1 MKVKEMEVEQRPRE
15 KALRYGL
22 ESLSDLELVA
32 LILQSGNKNRSVFE
46 IASDV
51 LKESEGLS
59 KLMLMHVNTLM
70 QIQGIREVKALQL
83 LASVELSKRVIRSK
97 VYHASIMRPED
108 VIEWFEFEYGS
119 LPQECF
125 IALYL
130 DTKSKLISHR
140 VLFKGTLNESVVHPR
155 EVFKEAFLQNANSVL
170 IAHNHPSGD
179 CTPSK
184 ADFEVT
190 YKMVHVAMT
199 MGVNLIDHIIVG
211 QNQYYSFKEHKYL
224 D

>member
-1 MKVKEMEVEQRPRE
+1 MEVEQRPRE

-32 LILQSGNKNRSVFE
+32 LI
-46 IASDV
+46 
-51 LKESEGLS
+51 
-59 KLMLMHVNTLM
+59 
-70 QIQGIREVKALQL
+70 
-83 LASVELSKRVIRSK
+83 
-97 VYHASIMRPED
+97 
-108 VIEWFEFEYGS
+108 
-119 LPQECF
+119 
-125 IALYL
+125 
-130 DTKSKLISHR
+130 
-140 VLFKGTLNESVVHPR
+140 
-155 EVFKEAFLQNANSVL
+155 LQNANSVL

>member
-1 MKVKEMEVEQRPRE
+1 MEVEQRPRE

-59 KLMLMHVNTLM
+59 KLMQMHVNSLM

-83 LASVELSKRVIRSK
+83 LASVELSKRVIKSK
-97 VYHASIMRPED
+97 VYHASILKPED
-108 VIEWFEFEYGS
+108 VIEWFEFEYGV
-119 LPQECF
+119 LQQECF

-130 DTKSKLISHR
+130 DTKSKLIAHR
-140 VLFKGTLNESVVHPR
+140 VLFKGTLNESTVHPR

-179 CTPSK
+179 CTPSQ

-190 YKMVHVAMT
+190 YKMVHVAIT
-199 MGVNLIDHIIVG
+199 MGVHLVDHIIVG

>member
-59 KLMLMHVNTLM
+59 KL
-70 QIQGIREVKALQL
+70 ALQL

-119 LPQECF
+119 MPQECF

-170 IAHNHPSGD
+170 LAHNHPSGD

>member
-1 MKVKEMEVEQRPRE
+1 MEVEQRPRE

-51 LKESEGLS
+51 LKENEGLS
-59 KLMLMHVNTLM
+59 KLMTMHVNILM

-83 LASVELSKRVIRSK
+83 LASVELSKRVIKSK
-97 VYHASIMRPED
+97 VYHAPILKPED
-108 VIEWFEFEYGS
+108 VIEWFKFEYGTMS
-119 LPQECF
+119 QECF

-199 MGVNLIDHIIVG
+199 MGVCLVDHIIVCK
-211 QNQYYSFKEHKYL
+211 NQYYSFKEHKYL

>member
-22 ESLSDLELVA
+22 ESLSDLVLVA
-32 LILQSGNKNRSVFE
+32 LILQSVNKYRSVFE

-51 LKESEGLS
+51 LKECEGLS
-59 KLMLMHVNTLM
+59 KLMSMHANTLM

>member
-1 MKVKEMEVEQRPRE
+1 MEVEQRPRE

-59 KLMLMHVNTLM
+59 KLMQMHVNTLM

-83 LASVELSKRVIRSK
+83 LASVELSKRVIKSK
-97 VYHASIMRPED
+97 VYHASILKPED
-108 VIEWFEFEYGS
+108 VIEWFEFEYGV
-119 LPQECF
+119 LQQECF

-130 DTKSKLISHR
+130 DTKSKLIAHR
-140 VLFKGTLNESVVHPR
+140 VLFKGTLNESTVHPR

-179 CTPSK
+179 CTPSQ

-190 YKMVHVAMT
+190 YKMVHVAIT
-199 MGVNLIDHIIVG
+199 MGVHLVDHIIVG

>member
-1 MKVKEMEVEQRPRE
+1 MEVEQRPRE

-51 LKESEGLS
+51 LKENEGLS
-59 KLMLMHVNTLM
+59 KLMQMHVNTLM

-83 LASVELSKRVIRSK
+83 LASVELSKRVIKSK
-97 VYHASIMRPED
+97 VYHASILKPED
-108 VIEWFEFEYGS
+108 VIEWFEFEYGV
-119 LPQECF
+119 LQQECF

-130 DTKSKLISHR
+130 DTKSKLIAHR
-140 VLFKGTLNESVVHPR
+140 VLFKGTLNESTVHPR
-155 EVFKEAFLQNANSVL
+155 EVFKEAFLQNANSIL

-179 CTPSK
+179 CTPSQ

-190 YKMVHVAMT
+190 YKMVHVAIT
-199 MGVNLIDHIIVG
+199 MGVHLVDHIIVG

>member
-32 LILQSGNKNRSVFE
+32 LILQSGNKKRSVFE

-59 KLMLMHVNTLM
+59 KLMQMHVNTLM

-83 LASVELSKRVIRSK
+83 LASVELSKRVIKSK
-97 VYHASIMRPED
+97 VYHASILKPED
-108 VIEWFEFEYGS
+108 VIEWFEFEYGV
-119 LPQECF
+119 LQQECF

-130 DTKSKLISHR
+130 DTKSKLIAHR
-140 VLFKGTLNESVVHPR
+140 VLFKGTLNESTVHPR

-179 CTPSK
+179 CTPSQ

-190 YKMVHVAMT
+190 YKMVHVAIT
-199 MGVNLIDHIIVG
+199 MGVHLVDHIIVG

>member
-1 MKVKEMEVEQRPRE
+1 MEVEQRPRE

-59 KLMLMHVNTLM
+59 KLMQMHVNTLM

-83 LASVELSKRVIRSK
+83 LASVELSKRVIKSK
-97 VYHASIMRPED
+97 VYHAPILKPED
-108 VIEWFEFEYGS
+108 VIEWFEFEYGA
-119 LPQECF
+119 LQQECF

-130 DTKSKLISHR
+130 DTKSKLIAHR
-140 VLFKGTLNESVVHPR
+140 VLFKGTLNESTVHPR

-179 CTPSK
+179 CTPSQ

-190 YKMVHVAMT
+190 YKMVHVAIT
-199 MGVNLIDHIIVG
+199 MGVHLVDHIIVG

>member
-59 KLMLMHVNTLM
+59 KLMQMHVNTLM

-83 LASVELSKRVIRSK
+83 LASVELSKRVIKSK
-97 VYHASIMRPED
+97 IYHASILKPED
-108 VIEWFEFEYGS
+108 VIEWFEFEYGV
-119 LPQECF
+119 LQQECF

-130 DTKSKLISHR
+130 DTKSKFGSLTLAHSQNSQMSFMYGFFF
-140 VLFKGTLNESVVHPR
+140 VKFLFYTVVC
-155 EVFKEAFLQNANSVL
+155 VV
-170 IAHNHPSGD
+170 
-179 CTPSK
+179 
-184 ADFEVT
+184 
-190 YKMVHVAMT
+190 
-199 MGVNLIDHIIVG
+199 IVI
-211 QNQYYSFKEHKYL
+211 
-224 D
+224 

>member
-1 MKVKEMEVEQRPRE
+1 MEVEQRPRE

-51 LKESEGLS
+51 LKQSEGLS
-59 KLMLMHVNTLM
+59 KLMQMHVNTLM

-83 LASVELSKRVIRSK
+83 LASVELSKRVIKSK
-97 VYHASIMRPED
+97 VYHAPILKPED
-108 VIEWFEFEYGS
+108 VIEWFEFEYGV
-119 LPQECF
+119 LQQECF

-130 DTKSKLISHR
+130 DTKSKLIAHR
-140 VLFKGTLNESVVHPR
+140 VLFKGTLNESTVHPR

-179 CTPSK
+179 CTPSQ

-190 YKMVHVAMT
+190 YKMVHVAIT
-199 MGVNLIDHIIVG
+199 MGVHLVDHIIVG

>member
-59 KLMLMHVNTLM
+59 KLMQMHVNTLM

-83 LASVELSKRVIRSK
+83 LASVELSKRVIKSK
-97 VYHASIMRPED
+97 VYHASILKPED
-108 VIEWFEFEYGS
+108 VIEWFEFEYGA
-119 LPQECF
+119 LQQECF

-130 DTKSKLISHR
+130 DTKSKLIAHR
-140 VLFKGTLNESVVHPR
+140 VLFKGTLNESTVHPR

-179 CTPSK
+179 CTPSQ

-190 YKMVHVAMT
+190 YKMVHVAIT
-199 MGVNLIDHIIVG
+199 MGVHLVDHIIVG

>member
-1 MKVKEMEVEQRPRE
+1 MEVEQRPRE
-15 KALRYGL
+15 KALRNGL

-59 KLMLMHVNTLM
+59 KLMQMHVNTLM

-83 LASVELSKRVIRSK
+83 LASVELSKRVIKSK

>member
-1 MKVKEMEVEQRPRE
+1 MEVEQRPRE

-51 LKESEGLS
+51 LKESEALS
-59 KLMLMHVNTLM
+59 KLMSMHVNTLM

>member
-1 MKVKEMEVEQRPRE
+1 MEVEQRPRE

-59 KLMLMHVNTLM
+59 KLMTMHVNTLM

-83 LASVELSKRVIRSK
+83 LASVELSKRVIKSK
-97 VYHASIMRPED
+97 VYHA
-108 VIEWFEFEYGS
+108 
-119 LPQECF
+119 F

-199 MGVNLIDHIIVG
+199 MGVCLVDHIIVCK
-211 QNQYYSFKEHKYL
+211 NQYYSFKEHKYL

>member
-1 MKVKEMEVEQRPRE
+1 MEVEQRPRE

-59 KLMLMHVNTLM
+59 KLMQMHVNTLM

-83 LASVELSKRVIRSK
+83 LASVELSKRVIKSK
-97 VYHASIMRPED
+97 VYHASILKPED
-108 VIEWFEFEYGS
+108 VIEWFEFEYGV
-119 LPQECF
+119 LQQECF

-130 DTKSKLISHR
+130 DTKSKLIAHR
-140 VLFKGTLNESVVHPR
+140 VLFKGTLNESTVHPR

-179 CTPSK
+179 CTPSQ

-190 YKMVHVAMT
+190 YKMVHVAIT
-199 MGVNLIDHIIVG
+199 MGVHLVDHIIVG
-211 QNQYYSFKEHKYL
+211 QNQYYSFKEHEYL

>member
-1 MKVKEMEVEQRPRE
+1 MEVEQRPRE

-59 KLMLMHVNTLM
+59 KLMQMHVNTLM

-83 LASVELSKRVIRSK
+83 LASVELSKRVIKSK
-97 VYHASIMRPED
+97 VYHAPVLKPED
-108 VIEWFEFEYGS
+108 VIEWFEFEYGV
-119 LPQECF
+119 LQQECF

-130 DTKSKLISHR
+130 DTKSKLIAHR
-140 VLFKGTLNESVVHPR
+140 VLFKGTLNESTVHPR

-179 CTPSK
+179 CTPSQ

-190 YKMVHVAMT
+190 YKMVHVAIT
-199 MGVNLIDHIIVG
+199 MGVHLVDHIIVG

>member
-59 KLMLMHVNTLM
+59 KLMQMHVNTLM

-83 LASVELSKRVIRSK
+83 LASVELSKRVIKSK
-97 VYHASIMRPED
+97 VYHAPILKPED
-108 VIEWFEFEYGS
+108 VIEWFEFEYGV
-119 LPQECF
+119 LQQECF

-130 DTKSKLISHR
+130 DTKSKLIAHR
-140 VLFKGTLNESVVHPR
+140 VLFKGTLNESTVHPR

-179 CTPSK
+179 CTPSQ

-190 YKMVHVAMT
+190 YKMVHVAIT
-199 MGVNLIDHIIVG
+199 MGVHLVDHIIVG

>member
-59 KLMLMHVNTLM
+59 KLMTMRVNTLM

-83 LASVELSKRVIRSK
+83 LASVELSKRVIKSK
-97 VYHASIMRPED
+97 VYHAPILKPED
-108 VIEWFEFEYGS
+108 VIEWFKFEYGTMS
-119 LPQECF
+119 QECF

-199 MGVNLIDHIIVG
+199 MGGCLVDHIIVCK
-211 QNQYYSFKEHKYL
+211 NQYYSFKEHKYL

>member
-1 MKVKEMEVEQRPRE
+1 MEVEQRPRE

-46 IASDV
+46 IASAV

-59 KLMLMHVNTLM
+59 KLMTMHVNTLM

-83 LASVELSKRVIRSK
+83 LASVELSKRVIKSK
-97 VYHASIMRPED
+97 VYHAPILKPED
-108 VIEWFEFEYGS
+108 VIEWFKFEYGTMS
-119 LPQECF
+119 QECF

-199 MGVNLIDHIIVG
+199 MGVCLVDHIIVCK
-211 QNQYYSFKEHKYL
+211 NQYYSFKEHKYL

>member
-59 KLMLMHVNTLM
+59 KLMQMHVNTLM

-83 LASVELSKRVIRSK
+83 LASVELSKRVIKSK
-97 VYHASIMRPED
+97 VYHASILKPED
-108 VIEWFEFEYGS
+108 VIEWFEFEYGV
-119 LPQECF
+119 LQQECF

-130 DTKSKLISHR
+130 DTKSKLIAHR
-140 VLFKGTLNESVVHPR
+140 VLFKGTLNESTVHPR
-155 EVFKEAFLQNANSVL
+155 EVFKEAFLQNANLVL

-179 CTPSK
+179 CTPSQ

-190 YKMVHVAMT
+190 YKMVHVAIT
-199 MGVNLIDHIIVG
+199 MGVHLVDHIIVG

>member
-1 MKVKEMEVEQRPRE
+1 MEVEQRPRE

-59 KLMLMHVNTLM
+59 KLMQMHVNTLM

-83 LASVELSKRVIRSK
+83 LASVELSKRVIKSK
-97 VYHASIMRPED
+97 VYHAPILKPED
-108 VIEWFEFEYGS
+108 VIEWFKFEYGTMS
-119 LPQECF
+119 QECF

-199 MGVNLIDHIIVG
+199 MGVCLVDHIIVCK
-211 QNQYYSFKEHKYL
+211 NQYYSFKEHKYL

>member
-1 MKVKEMEVEQRPRE
+1 MEVEQRPRE
-15 KALRYGL
+15 KALRNGL

-59 KLMLMHVNTLM
+59 KLMQMHVNTLM

-83 LASVELSKRVIRSK
+83 LASVELSKRVIKSK
-97 VYHASIMRPED
+97 VYHASILKPED
-108 VIEWFEFEYGS
+108 VIEWFEFEYGV
-119 LPQECF
+119 LQQECF

-130 DTKSKLISHR
+130 DTKSKLIAHR
-140 VLFKGTLNESVVHPR
+140 VLFKGTLNESTVHPR

-179 CTPSK
+179 CTPSQ

-190 YKMVHVAMT
+190 YKMVHVAIT
-199 MGVNLIDHIIVG
+199 MGVHLVDHIIVG

>member
-1 MKVKEMEVEQRPRE
+1 MEVEQRPRE

-59 KLMLMHVNTLM
+59 KLMQMHVNTLM

-83 LASVELSKRVIRSK
+83 LASVELSKRVIKSK
-97 VYHASIMRPED
+97 VYHASILKPED
-108 VIEWFEFEYGS
+108 VIEWFEFEYGV
-119 LPQECF
+119 LQQECF

-130 DTKSKLISHR
+130 DTKSKLIAHR
-140 VLFKGTLNESVVHPR
+140 VLFKGTLNESTVHPR

-179 CTPSK
+179 CTPSQ

-190 YKMVHVAMT
+190 YKMVRVAIT
-199 MGVNLIDHIIVG
+199 MGVHLVDHIIVG

>member
-1 MKVKEMEVEQRPRE
+1 MGSEMC
-15 KALRYGL
+15 
-22 ESLSDLELVA
+22 
-32 LILQSGNKNRSVFE
+32 
-46 IASDV
+46 
-51 LKESEGLS
+51 
-59 KLMLMHVNTLM
+59 
-70 QIQGIREVKALQL
+70 IRD
-83 LASVELSKRVIRSK
+83 S
-97 VYHASIMRPED
+97 
-108 VIEWFEFEYGS
+108 
-119 LPQECF
+119 
-125 IALYL
+125 
-130 DTKSKLISHR
+130 
-140 VLFKGTLNESVVHPR
+140 PR

-170 IAHNHPSGD
+170 LAHNHPSGD

>member
-1 MKVKEMEVEQRPRE
+1 MEVEQRPRE

-59 KLMLMHVNTLM
+59 KLMQMHVNTLM

-83 LASVELSKRVIRSK
+83 LASVELSKRVIKSK
-97 VYHASIMRPED
+97 VYHASILKPED
-108 VIEWFEFEYGS
+108 VIEWFEFEYGV
-119 LPQECF
+119 LQQECF

-130 DTKSKLISHR
+130 DTKSKLIAHR
-140 VLFKGTLNESVVHPR
+140 VLFKGTLNESTVHPR

-179 CTPSK
+179 CTPSQ

-190 YKMVHVAMT
+190 YKMAHVAIT
-199 MGVNLIDHIIVG
+199 MGVHLVDHIIVG

>member
-59 KLMLMHVNTLM
+59 KLMQMHVNTLM

-83 LASVELSKRVIRSK
+83 LASVELSKRVIKSK
-97 VYHASIMRPED
+97 VYHTSILKPED
-108 VIEWFEFEYGS
+108 VIEWFEFEYGV
-119 LPQECF
+119 LQQECF

-130 DTKSKLISHR
+130 DTKSKLIAHR
-140 VLFKGTLNESVVHPR
+140 VLFKGTLNESTVHPR

-179 CTPSK
+179 CTPSQ

-190 YKMVHVAMT
+190 YKMVHVAIT
-199 MGVNLIDHIIVG
+199 MGVHLVDHIIVG

>member
-59 KLMLMHVNTLM
+59 KLMIMHVNTLM

-83 LASVELSKRVIRSK
+83 LASVELSKRVIKSK
-97 VYHASIMRPED
+97 VYHAPILKPED
-108 VIEWFEFEYGS
+108 VIEWFKFEYGTMS
-119 LPQECF
+119 QECF

-199 MGVNLIDHIIVG
+199 MGVCLVDHIIVCK
-211 QNQYYSFKEHKYL
+211 NQYYSFKEHKYL

>member
-1 MKVKEMEVEQRPRE
+1 MEVEQRPRE

-59 KLMLMHVNTLM
+59 KLMQMHVNTLM

-83 LASVELSKRVIRSK
+83 LASVELSKRVIKSK
-97 VYHASIMRPED
+97 VYHASILKPED
-108 VIEWFEFEYGS
+108 VIEWFEFEYGV
-119 LPQECF
+119 LQQECF

-130 DTKSKLISHR
+130 DTKSKLIAHR
-140 VLFKGTLNESVVHPR
+140 VLFKGTLNESTVHPR

-179 CTPSK
+179 CTPSQ

-190 YKMVHVAMT
+190 YKMVHVAIT
-199 MGVNLIDHIIVG
+199 MGVHLVDHIIVG
-211 QNQYYSFKEHKYL
+211 QNQYYSFK
-224 D
+224 

>member
-1 MKVKEMEVEQRPRE
+1 MQVEQRPRE
-15 KALRYGL
+15 KALRNGL
-22 ESLSDLELVA
+22 DSLSDLELVA

-59 KLMLMHVNTLM
+59 KLMQMHVNTLM

-83 LASVELSKRVIRSK
+83 LASVELSKRVYRSK
-97 VYHASIMRPED
+97 AYHASILKPKD
-108 VIEWFEFEYGS
+108 VIDWFEREYGT
-119 LPQECF
+119 LQQECF

-130 DTKSKLISHR
+130 DTKSKMISHR
-140 VLFKGTLNESVVHPR
+140 VLFKGTLNESTVHPR
-155 EVFKEAFLQNANSVL
+155 EVFREAFLQNAHAVL

-179 CTPSK
+179 CKPSQ
-184 ADFEVT
+184 ADIDVT
-190 YKMVHVAMT
+190 FQMVQVASM
-199 MGVNLIDHIIVG
+199 MGVFLIDHIIVG
-211 QNQYYSFKEHKYL
+211 KDRYYSFKEHKCL

>member
-59 KLMLMHVNTLM
+59 KLMKMHVNTLM

-83 LASVELSKRVIRSK
+83 LASVELSKRVIKSK
-97 VYHASIMRPED
+97 VYHAPILKPED
-108 VIEWFEFEYGS
+108 VIEWFKFEYGTMS
-119 LPQECF
+119 QECF

-199 MGVNLIDHIIVG
+199 MGVCLVDHIIVCK
-211 QNQYYSFKEHKYL
+211 NQYYSFKEHKYL